1 MVTSSADDRQLGVG
15 TGKGIRNRKAIFAET
30 VPDRLC
36 RKLQE
41 LYELS
46 GPMVRTRGREY
57 DQQITE
63 RHSLD
68 RAERGSSQAFGLRP
82 S

>member
-1 MVTSSADDRQLGVG
+1 MNELNELFFIKHAQGSS
-15 TGKGIRNRKAIFAET
+15 KGSG
-30 VPDRLC
+30 RLC
-36 RKLQE
+36 RKPQE
-41 LYELS
+41 LYELI
-46 GPMVRTRGREY
+46 GPLVRTLVREY

-68 RAERGSSQAFGLRP
+68 RAERGPGEASELLP